1 MRSHLR
7 NVTVLAAAIG
17 LLALFLRHVDLW
29 RVGTEIARARPE
41 WLALSIATMFGN
53 LAIRSLRWQYLL
65 APLGGTSFQRAFRA
79 TAVGFAATALLPARA
94 GEVIRPYFLAR
105 CAPSDARM
113 SAITMP
119 GAFAT
124 VIIER
129 LLDIITVLI
138 LLAAYVFVFGRER
151 AVTHPV
157 QFAWLI
163 GVGATAA
170 IGSAAALVIL
180 FVLAGDPGRLR
191 SIVERLVRV
200 LPPAMGGA
208 LARVAENFALGLAA
222 IRRPRRVVVA
232 LLW

>member
-1 MRSHLR
+1 
-7 NVTVLAAAIG
+7 
-17 LLALFLRHVDLW
+17 
-29 RVGTEIARARPE
+29 
-41 WLALSIATMFGN
+41 
-53 LAIRSLRWQYLL
+53 
-65 APLGGTSFQRAFRA
+65 
-79 TAVGFAATALLPARA
+79 
-94 GEVIRPYFLAR
+94 
-105 CAPSDARM
+105 M

-191 SIVERLVRV
+191 SFVERLVRV

-232 LLW
+232 LLWALPLWLCIALGIWSAGRAFSLDVPFTGVFLVIALLTLGV